1 MKKWNCILLLMI
13 TIYSCKQNKNAKAA
27 ADPAKLEVL
36 SQLEKSVQQYPD
48 SASIRMQYVNALDS
62 LQMYPKAIAQT
73 DSMIRRD
80 SLNNGLWFA
89 KGQLLESNH
98 DTAQA
103 INSYKKALS
112 IYPSVE
118 AQLSLANLFAET
130 RNAAA
135 LQICQVVSRMG
146 LGRETDANCDFIAGV
161 YYARIGTNE
170 KAHVFFDRAINNN
183 YTLMEAYM
191 EKGFLF
197 YSEKKYTEA
206 NKVFET
212 AITINNTYADAYY
225 WKAKTFEAM
234 GNNDQALLN
243 YERSLGLDKN
253 LHEAREAIKRLSK

>member
-1 MKKWNCILLLMI
+1 MFLLMI
-13 TIYSCKQNKNAKAA
+13 TINSCTQTKNTKAD

-36 SQLEKSVQQYPD
+36 SQLEKSVQLYPD
-48 SASIRMQYVNALDS
+48 SASMRMQYVNALDS
-62 LQMYPKAIAQT
+62 LQLYPEAIAQA
-73 DSMIRRD
+73 DSLIKRD

-103 INSYKKALS
+103 ISSYKKAIS

-130 RNAAA
+130 KNDAA
-135 LQICQVVSRMG
+135 LQICQVVSRLG
-146 LGRETDANCDFIAGV
+146 LGRETEANCDFIAGV

-170 KAHVFFDRAINNN
+170 KANVFFDRAINNN